1 MSRTAGGKSK
11 EEPGR
16 KYVWL
21 KALIVGG
28 GAALL
33 TAFFSYYLAPGPF
46 QAFENNL
53 YDMRVRFENGMADE
67 LDPDET
73 GLILIMIDERSLEY
87 YKQFPWPRDY
97 HGRLASKLADWG
109 ATAVFFDIVLEDDAR
124 NPEEDVQISRDF
136 GYAGLV
142 YTALAMKERGSEY
155 FGSQINEDQ
164 IKEDAPRSLIPLERI
179 EGSELLPDMSGT
191 MFLEG
196 PIPRIARASFGHGLV
211 NVFPDEDGVLRRQ
224 PLLIRD
230 GDVVVP
236 TTAFRLFID
245 VMGIN
250 YDEIRV
256 VPGKAIYA
264 GPYTFPVDR
273 QGRFRIKWYPNEDYY
288 VPYREFPYYDV
299 LEGRMPGEFFS
310 GKIAVVG
317 PTAAALEDLKATP
330 SALALPG
337 VKIHMT
343 LLSNLTRGEYVTAM
357 DKSMAILLMVL
368 LGIVVAWFALRFR
381 TIFGMALTALLV
393 GAGLVAAFYVYVRF
407 TYWAELFRPL
417 AGLVTCY
424 TSAMVYRYVTEE
436 RQKRVIKGAFQQYV
450 SPDVVNEI
458 IQDPAKLQLGGERR
472 ELTVLF
478 ADIQGFTS
486 FSEKLEP
493 EELTNFL
500 NKFLTVMTHRIFDYQ
515 GTVDKYIGDA
525 IMAIFGAPIPFE
537 DHAVKG
543 VEAALGM
550 REELV
555 NTRKEWQNTLPETF
569 DLKLGLNTGPMVVG
583 NMGSDVRF
591 DYTVLGDNVNLA
603 ARLEAL
609 TRQYG
614 VGLLI
619 SESTRDP
626 LGDDFLIR
634 EIDAVRV
641 KGKKKPVKTFEVL
654 AKAGT
659 EEDTDELR
667 RLIDDFAQ
675 GLEFYRTR
683 KWDEAQKIFNSFGE
697 DPASVV
703 FSERCNLLRDEPPG
717 EDWDGVWIM
726 TTK

>member
-1 MSRTAGGKSK
+1 MSQTAGGKSK
-11 EEPGR
+11 EDPGR
-16 KYVWL
+16 KNIWL
-21 KALIVGG
+21 KALAVGG
-28 GAALL
+28 GSALL
-33 TAFFSYYLAPGPF
+33 TVLFSYYLAPGPF

-67 LDPDET
+67 LDADDT
-73 GLILIMIDERSLEY
+73 GLILIMIDERSLAE
-87 YKQFPWPRDY
+87 YKQFPWPREY
-97 HGRLASKLADWG
+97 HGRLASQLADWG

-124 NPEEDVQISRDF
+124 NPEEDVRIALDF
-136 GYAGLV
+136 GYAGIV
-142 YTALAMKERGSEY
+142 YTAMAMKERGGEY
-155 FGSQINEDQ
+155 FSSQIDEEQ

-179 EGSELLPDMSGT
+179 EGSELLPDYSGT

-196 PIPRIARASFGHGLV
+196 PISRIARASFGLGLV

-236 TTAFRLFID
+236 TTAFRLLID

-250 YDEIRV
+250 YEEIRV
-256 VPGKAIYA
+256 VPGEAIYA
-264 GPYTFPVDR
+264 GPYTFPIDR
-273 QGRFRIKWYPNEDYY
+273 QGRFRIKWYPNDDYY
-288 VPYREFPYYDV
+288 IPYREFPYYDV
-299 LEGRMPGEFFS
+299 LEGRVPGEFFS
-310 GKIAVVG
+310 GKICVIG

-330 SALALPG
+330 SSLALPG
-337 VKIHMT
+337 VKIHTT
-343 LLSNLTRGEYVTAM
+343 LLSNLVRGEHVTAM
-357 DKSMAILLMVL
+357 DKTMAILLIFL
-368 LGIVVAWFALRFR
+368 IGIIVAWFALRFR
-381 TIFGMALTALLV
+381 TILGMALTALLTV
-393 GAGLVAAFYVYVRF
+393 IGVVAAFYVYIQY

-417 AGLVTCY
+417 TGLVVCY
-424 TSAMVYRYVTEE
+424 TSTMVYRYVIEE

-458 IQDPAKLQLGGERR
+458 IQDPEKLQLGGERR

-478 ADIQGFTS
+478 ADIQGFTG
-486 FSEKLEP
+486 FSEQLEP
-493 EELTNFL
+493 EDLTNFL
-500 NKFLTVMTHRIFDYQ
+500 NKFLTVMTHRIFDHQ

-550 REELV
+550 REELE
-555 NTRKEWQNTLPETF
+555 NTRKEWQNTLPATF

-626 LGDDFLIR
+626 LGDDFLLR

-641 KGKKKPVKTFEVL
+641 KGRKKPVRTFEVL
-654 AKAGT
+654 AKVGT
-659 EEDTDELR
+659 EKDTVELR
-667 RLIDDFAQ
+667 QLIDDFAQ
-675 GLEFYRTR
+675 GLELYRAR
-683 KWDEAQKIFNSFGE
+683 KWDEAQKIFNSLGE

-703 FSERCNLLRDEPPG
+703 FSGRCDLLRDESPG
-717 EDWDGVWIM
+717 EEWDGVWIM